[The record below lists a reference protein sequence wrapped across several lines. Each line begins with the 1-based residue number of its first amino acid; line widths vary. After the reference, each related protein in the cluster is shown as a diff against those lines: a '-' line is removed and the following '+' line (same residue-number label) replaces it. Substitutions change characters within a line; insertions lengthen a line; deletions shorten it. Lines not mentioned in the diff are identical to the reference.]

1 MKFLDIY
8 KQLQE
13 KNIDTIVLVRNGIF
27 FVALEKSAL
36 ALQALFTLRPICFR
50 EGVCK
55 CVIPV
60 QQIKKYMDRMIY
72 LKHNFILYEYEKM
85 NMDNKIEMLYE
96 YKQGNKLSQM
106 QIEQNCD
113 KCWYKSKKITNFD
126 KDFKKIIEEYK
137 YGE

>member
-1 MKFLDIY
+1 MSIYSQKKVIFILGKDSVINEVIIDDLPASINCEAFEKAEILCFDRMKFLDIY

-13 KNIDTIVLVRNGIF
+13 KNPDVIVLVRNGIF
-27 FVALEKSAL
+27 FVAFEKSAL

-72 LKHNFILYEYEKM
+72 LKYKNNFY
-85 NMDNKIEMLYE
+85 
-96 YKQGNKLSQM
+96 
-106 QIEQNCD
+106 
-113 KCWYKSKKITNFD
+113 
-126 KDFKKIIEEYK
+126 
-137 YGE
+137 

>member
-13 KNIDTIVLVRNGIF
+13 KDLDTIVLVRNGIF
-27 FVALEKSAL
+27 FVALERSAL
-36 ALQALFTLRPICFR
+36 ALQALFSLRPICFR

-55 CVIPV
+55 CVVPV

-85 NMDNKIEMLYE
+85 NMDNKIE
-96 YKQGNKLSQM
+96 KQYL
-106 QIEQNCD
+106 
-113 KCWYKSKKITNFD
+113 
-126 KDFKKIIEEYK
+126 
-137 YGE
+137 